1 MKKSMYKTKEEMPL
15 FLTVMDVANLL
26 GISRASA
33 YELVRQ
39 ENFPKLKIVQGRTII
54 PRDRLLEWLDEQT
67 RYDRIQPAKYRV
79 ENKQEKEYALRKQ
92 RYSVHNSWQRQ
103 LFQGI
108 QRFLTPQKSVGCRKG
123 YCVNLCVAESE
134 KSSFI
139 RKNSGLCYALRKY
152 FKEKHLKNLSKK
164 LFWLIENFQQ
174 KTLDI
179 FSNVWYV
186 VVAKNKNEGGK

>member
-67 RYDRIQPAKYRV
+67 HYDRI
-79 ENKQEKEYALRKQ
+79 
-92 RYSVHNSWQRQ
+92 
-103 LFQGI
+103 
-108 QRFLTPQKSVGCRKG
+108 
-123 YCVNLCVAESE
+123 
-134 KSSFI
+134 
-139 RKNSGLCYALRKY
+139 
-152 FKEKHLKNLSKK
+152 
-164 LFWLIENFQQ
+164 
-174 KTLDI
+174 
-179 FSNVWYV
+179 
-186 VVAKNKNEGGK
+186 